1 MLTYPA
7 STPVNA
13 RVPFLDVRGRRCIVV
28 AVAAVVALALPAGAA
43 APPAQ
48 GLAAWSVAIP
58 QPGALDITTPRSD
71 GQMVVAAA
79 GALSLLRGATLTPFA
94 RGEGGYT
101 TSAGEPYIAL
111 SNGRRVRSA
120 RCSFAKDD
128 VFAIEPGDNPSVI
141 RISPDGRAQPFAA
154 LMPGLF
160 LAGLGFDTVGDYG
173 YRLLVAATVGSDV
186 ELIAVDCRGNARALA
201 QSHRRH
207 VEGGM
212 AVAPRSFG
220 RFGGRFIAA
229 DENGGDLI
237 AFDRKGRAHTLVASG
252 LPAGGDIGAE
262 SIGFI
267 PPRAGTNDLALLAD
281 RGGQAEPHPGDDAFL
296 GVRVGDLLRS
306 GAKRGDLLAATEGGA
321 QTIAVRCA
329 RACRVKR
336 VAAGPPTAH
345 AEGHIVFARDS

>member
-1 MLTYPA
+1 VL
-7 STPVNA
+7 
-13 RVPFLDVRGRRCIVV
+13 GRRRIVLAV
-28 AVAAVVALALPAGAA
+28 AVVLALALPTAGAPA
-43 APPAQ
+43 AHA
-48 GLAAWSVAIP
+48 LATWTVSIP
-58 QPGALDITTPRSD
+58 QQGALDITTPRSD

-79 GALSLLRGATLTPFA
+79 GALSLLRGTTLTPFA
-94 RGEGGYT
+94 RGEGGYA

-111 SNGRRVRSA
+111 SNARRVRSA
-120 RCSFAKDD
+120 HCSFAKDD

-141 RISPDGRAQPFAA
+141 RIGADGRAQPFVS

-186 ELIAVDCRGNARALA
+186 EFIAIDCRGKAKVLA
-201 QSHRRH
+201 QSHGRH

-212 AVAPRSFG
+212 AVAPRTFG

-252 LPAGGDIGAE
+252 LPSGGDIGVEA
-262 SIGFI
+262 IGFI
-267 PPRAGTNDLALLAD
+267 PPRADGNDTALLAD

-296 GVRVGDLLRS
+296 GVRVADLLRA
-306 GAKRGDLLAATEGGA
+306 GAKHGDLLAATEGGA
-321 QTIAVRCA
+321 QTVAVRCP
-329 RACRVKR
+329 RRCRVKH
-336 VAAGPPTAH
+336 VADGPATAH
-345 AEGHIVFARDS
+345 AEGHIVFARG